1 MEQHRANPSCNACH
15 GVMDPLGFAF
25 ENYDSIGAWRTKD
38 KYARTLIDSAGKLV
52 DGTSV
57 NGPADVRQALMKHPE
72 QFVQTMTEKLLTYG
86 LGRRIEYYDM
96 PGVRKIVR
104 DAAKDDYRFSSVIMG
119 IVKSPEFQMS
129 VKGTETSAKKTET
142 TARN

>member
-1 MEQHRANPSCNACH
+1 M
-15 GVMDPLGFAF
+15 
-25 ENYDSIGAWRTKD
+25 
-38 KYARTLIDSAGKLV
+38 

-57 NGPADVRQALMKHPE
+57 NGPADVRQALMKHPD

-86 LGRRIEYYDM
+86 LGRRLEYYDM

-104 DAAKDDYRFSSVIMG
+104 DSARDDYRFSSVIMG
-119 IVKSPEFQMS
+119 IVKSPAFQLS
-129 VKGTETSAKKTET
+129 VKATETAAKNTE

>member
-1 MEQHRANPSCNACH
+1 MREPAAVAQQRDPRGRRLVHV
-15 GVMDPLGFAF
+15 GVHP
-25 ENYDSIGAWRTKD
+25 
-38 KYARTLIDSAGKLV
+38 
-52 DGTSV
+52 
-57 NGPADVRQALMKHPE
+57 PADVRQALMRHPD

-86 LGRRIEYYDM
+86 LGRRLEYYDM

-119 IVKSPEFQMS
+119 IVKSPPFQMN
-129 VKGTETSAKKTET
+129 VKVSEVATKNIE